1 MAYAYAI
8 TWDMAGIDQREIGI
22 KSQELAIKAGF
33 DLSIPVEDFEE
44 YDLEDNYVG
53 QGSAP
58 SPI

>member
-1 MAYAYAI
+1 
-8 TWDMAGIDQREIGI
+8 MAGVDQREIGI

-53 QGSAP
+53 HGSAP

>member
-1 MAYAYAI
+1 
-8 TWDMAGIDQREIGI
+8 MAGVHQREIGI